1 MAQLE
6 RGPLLADETLTG
18 APWCERH
25 SALIDVWLAGLFDG
39 AVQAAG
45 GGSAGAALVAVGGYG
60 RSELC
65 PQSDLDVML
74 LHAGRRDIAAIA
86 ERAWYPIW
94 DASLKLGH
102 SVCTAREALTLADGD
117 MDSATALLSARHVA
131 GDASLTTDLAVRARR
146 RWEQRSKRWLQEL
159 ANRVDV
165 RHAQAGEVAFMLEPD
180 LKEGRGGLRD
190 VHALHWA
197 EAARNVLL
205 EHDAAG
211 LDTAYATL
219 LDARVELHRRTG
231 RPSNVLALQEQD
243 SVAEA
248 LAVTDADELMAGI
261 ASAARSIAW
270 TSDDAWRR
278 VRSSLRGP
286 LGRVARRDR
295 VIAPGLTLR
304 DGEVHLDASANAS
317 ADPSLVLRAATEAA
331 KNETVIDR
339 TSLERLVSEAPAL
352 PEPWPREAR
361 DQFAELLLTGTA
373 AISVIEALD
382 HRGLWVRI
390 LPEWAPVRS
399 RPQRNAYHR
408 FTVDRHLLETVA
420 NAAAL
425 APGVERPDL
434 LVIAALLHDL
444 GKRDAGDHV
453 EVGTQL
459 ARGLGPRLGFP
470 AADVEVLAELVE
482 NHLLLSEVST
492 RRDLDDPETSRRVA
506 EQISSVPTLRLLAAL
521 TEADSLATGPAAW
534 GPAKAQLVALLV
546 DRVTHVLEGGEPEG
560 IVIAEYPSARQLAR
574 LAEPGDLIEGR
585 GDVLTVMTD
594 DRPGIFSKIS
604 GVLALHGLDVVTA
617 AAYSSDDGRALAEFR
632 VLDRVRDAAPWDRV
646 ERDLLRALDG
656 RLALQARVADRARVR
671 GSTAHVATTDGDGP
685 VRQRGFAIGDGHRRD
700 RRRRHRCAVPHH
712 PRPRRARHRHSLGA
726 GADPGRVGGRRVL
739 RARPG
744 RRQDHRPGDRRRDRA
759 GDPPPSERL
768 TAGSAKSR
776 LQGSAFSSTL
786 PA

>member
-1 MAQLE
+1 VVQLE

-18 APWCERH
+18 AAWCERH
-25 SALIDVWLAGLFDG
+25 SALIDAWLAGLFDG
-39 AVQAAG
+39 AIEAVA
-45 GGSAGAALVAVGGYG
+45 GSADGAGEGAALVAVGGYG

-74 LHAGRRDIAAIA
+74 LHAGRRDVGSIA
-86 ERAWYPIW
+86 ERVWYPIW

-102 SVCTAREALTLADGD
+102 SVCTAREALTLADAD
-117 MDSATALLSARHVA
+117 MDTATALLSARHIA
-131 GDASLTTDLAVRARR
+131 GDVSLTTDLAVRARR
-146 RWEQRSKRWLQEL
+146 QWEQRSKRWLQEL
-159 ANRVDV
+159 GNRVDL

-190 VHALHWA
+190 VHSLHWA

-205 EHDAAG
+205 DHDAAG
-211 LDTAYATL
+211 LDAAYAVL

-243 SVAEA
+243 GVAEA
-248 LAVTDADELMAGI
+248 LGISDADELMAGI

-286 LGRVARRDR
+286 LGRVGRRDR
-295 VIAPGLTLR
+295 VVAPGLILR
-304 DGEVHLDASANAS
+304 DGEVHLDPTATPS
-317 ADPSLVLRAATEAA
+317 ADPSLVLRAAVEAA

-339 TSLERLVSEAPAL
+339 ASLERLVIEAP
-352 PEPWPREAR
+352 PMPDPWPREAR
-361 DQFAELLLTGTA
+361 DLFAELLLTGSA

-382 HRGLWVRI
+382 QRGLWVRI
-390 LPEWAPVRS
+390 IPEWEPVRS

-434 LVIAALLHDL
+434 LVLAALLHDL
-444 GKRDAGDHV
+444 GKRDTGDHI
-453 EVGTQL
+453 EVGVEL
-459 ARGLGPRLGFP
+459 ARQLGPRLGFP
-470 AADVEVLAELVE
+470 DTDVDVLAELVR

-492 RRDLDDPETSRRVA
+492 RRDLDDPETARRAA
-506 EQISSVPTLRLLAAL
+506 EQISSVASLQLLAAL

-534 GPAKAQLVALLV
+534 GPAKAQLVSLLV

-560 IVIAEYPSARQLAR
+560 IVVPEFPSAQQLAR
-574 LAEPGDLIEGR
+574 LAEPRDLIEGR

-594 DRPGIFSKIS
+594 DRPGIFSKVS
-604 GVLALHGLDVVTA
+604 GVLALHGLDVVSA
-617 AAYSSDDGRALAEFR
+617 SAYSSDDGRALAEFR
-632 VLDRVRDAAPWDRV
+632 VFDRVRDAAPWDRV

-656 RLALQARVADRARVR
+656 RLALQARVADRARAYAGRQRAVWRPPTATVR
-671 GSTAHVATTDGDGP
+671 FDNDASQAATVIDVTAGDG
-685 VRQRGFAIGDGHRRD
+685 IGVLYRITRALAELDVDIRSARVQTLGTAVVDAFYVLD
-700 RRRRHRCAVPHH
+700 RRGEKITDSETEAEIERAILHH
-712 PRPRRARHRHSLGA
+712 L
-726 GADPGRVGGRRVL
+726 
-739 RARPG
+739 
-744 RRQDHRPGDRRRDRA
+744 
-759 GDPPPSERL
+759 
-768 TAGSAKSR
+768 SA
-776 LQGSAFSSTL
+776 
-786 PA
+786 